1 MGLFSKIKKTFSE
14 SWKEAQELK
23 EAKKQEKVEREEE
36 SRRVQELI
44 EETNKRLKE
53 TEEFWERLNRESEE
67 HDRFTEEN
75 RVKIIT
81 AEVKGTFIDE
91 RQNTIK
97 KVIKKIKSENED
109 FGYSQYEGFTNT
121 EIKEM
126 LGEKVYQYELES
138 LYLARLE
145 DEPDN
150 KYDKNAIKVNLHDN
164 EGNHYF
170 VGYVPKELTQEIKK
184 LRNEYHYYVATSLR
198 GGKYKKQD
206 WNNEGNEVIVTGTD
220 EYKIEMSISFWKELP
235 ESMQE
240 DLKNASLI

>member
-67 HDRFTEEN
+67 HDRFIEEN

-91 RQNTIK
+91 RQKTIK
-97 KVIKKIKSENED
+97 KIIKKIKTENED
-109 FGYSQYEGFTNT
+109 FGYSQYQGFTNT

-126 LGEKVYQYELES
+126 FGEKVYQYELES

-184 LRNEYHYYVATSLR
+184 LRNEYHYYVATSL
-198 GGKYKKQD
+198 
-206 WNNEGNEVIVTGTD
+206 
-220 EYKIEMSISFWKELP
+220 
-235 ESMQE
+235 
-240 DLKNASLI
+240 